1 MQLLVGSAGCAVWRM
16 VLEGRQ
22 VVVVLLQVGGVGREV
37 VLVSVK
43 VGLCFCLRDIDTH
56 LL

>member
-16 VLEGRQ
+16 VLEGKQ
-22 VVVVLLQVGGVGREV
+22 VVVVLIQVGGVEREV